1 MDIYERLEVVFSE
14 RRGEA
19 KRRSSKFRKYA
30 SEEEKL
36 YAKLK
41 EGMTEEQQELLEG
54 YLAAVSSTQAV
65 VETLSYKQGMT
76 DILAFLKCMEY
87 REED

>member
-19 KRRSSKFRKYA
+19 FGRSKKFKEYA
-30 SEEEKL
+30 SQEEKL

-76 DILAFLKCMEY
+76 DMLAFLKCMEY
-87 REED
+87 RVED

>member
-1 MDIYERLEVVFSE
+1 MNIYEHLEVVFSE

-36 YAKLK
+36 YTKLK
-41 EGMTEEQQELLEG
+41 EGMTEEQRELLEG
-54 YLAAVSSTQAV
+54 YLTAVSATQAV

-76 DILAFLKCMEY
+76 DMLAFLKCMECK
-87 REED
+87 EED

>member
-1 MDIYERLEVVFSE
+1 MNIFEHLEVVFSE

-30 SEEEKL
+30 SEKEKL

-76 DILAFLKCMEY
+76 DMLAFLKCMEY

>member
-1 MDIYERLEVVFSE
+1 MNIFEHLEGIFSE

-36 YAKLK
+36 YTKLK
-41 EGMTEEQQELLEG
+41 EGMTN
-54 YLAAVSSTQAV
+54 
-65 VETLSYKQGMT
+65 MP
-76 DILAFLKCMEY
+76 AFLKCIEY

>member
-1 MDIYERLEVVFSE
+1 MNIFEHLEVVFSE

-41 EGMTEEQQELLEG
+41 EGMTEEQQQQFEE
-54 YLAAVSSTQAV
+54 YLIAVTATQAV
-65 VETLSYKQGMT
+65 VETLSYNLNSAKNYNEAN
-76 DILAFLKCMEY
+76 DFRLNLP
-87 REED
+87 

>member
-1 MDIYERLEVVFSE
+1 MNIFEHLEVVFSE

-36 YAKLK
+36 YTKLK
-41 EGMTEEQQELLEG
+41 EGMTEEQQQQFEE
-54 YLAAVSSTQAV
+54 YLIAVTATQAV

-76 DILAFLKCMEY
+76 DMLAFLKCIEY
-87 REED
+87 KEED

>member
-1 MDIYERLEVVFSE
+1 MNIFEHLEVVFSE

-41 EGMTEEQQELLEG
+41 EGMTEEQQGLLEG

-76 DILAFLKCMEY
+76 DMLAFLKCIEY
-87 REED
+87 KEEY

>member
-1 MDIYERLEVVFSE
+1 MDIFERLEVVFSE

-19 KRRSSKFRKYA
+19 LKHSKKFRKYA

-36 YAKLK
+36 YTKLI
-41 EGMTEEQQELLEG
+41 EGMTDDQKQQFEG
-54 YLAAVSSTQAV
+54 YLTAVSATQAI
-65 VETLSYKQGMT
+65 VESLSYKQGMT
-76 DILAFLKCMEY
+76 DMLAFLKCIEY

>member
-1 MDIYERLEVVFSE
+1 MNIFEHLEVVFSE

-41 EGMTEEQQELLEG
+41 EGMTD
-54 YLAAVSSTQAV
+54 
-65 VETLSYKQGMT
+65 M
-76 DILAFLKCMEY
+76 LAFLKCIEY
-87 REED
+87 KEED